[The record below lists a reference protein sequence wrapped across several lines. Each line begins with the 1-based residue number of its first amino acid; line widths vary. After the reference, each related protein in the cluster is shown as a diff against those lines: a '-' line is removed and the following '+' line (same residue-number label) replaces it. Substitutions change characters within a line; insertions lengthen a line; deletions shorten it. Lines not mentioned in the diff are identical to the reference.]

1 MFDLSGEGR
10 TIQEKEIMENLNDKA
25 LLAMD
30 ILHMARE
37 GAEPVDCLH
46 AAVSCGMEYSDAL
59 YFVSR
64 VLKLSTKALNELV
77 HAH

>member
-1 MFDLSGEGR
+1 M
-10 TIQEKEIMENLNDKA
+10 QNLNDNA

-37 GAEPVDCLH
+37 GAEPVDCLQ
-46 AAVSCGMEYSDAL
+46 AAVSSGMEYPDAI

-64 VLKLSTKALNELV
+64 VLKLSKKALNELV
-77 HAH
+77 HAY